1 MRVPL
6 SWLKEFVDITLS
18 PDALAE
24 RLTLAGLEVAE
35 VEKIG
40 IEGAELPW
48 DADKIVIGNILEV
61 KQHPNADRLVLAD
74 VDYGA
79 AEPHTVV
86 TGAPNLFQYRGQGRL
101 AHPLKGIYAKE
112 GATLYDG
119 HAAGKVKAVLKGK
132 PVRGV
137 MSDAMLCSEKELGL
151 SEEHEGILIL
161 PDDAPIGLPLRD
173 YLGDAVLDIDILPN
187 MARALSILGVAREVA
202 ALTGAQLRLP
212 EMPLESTGPSIEG
225 RAQVTVETPD
235 LCPRFTATLI
245 EGVTIGPSPLWMQR
259 RLLLA
264 GMRPIFNIV
273 DISNYVM
280 LELGQPSHAF
290 DADKVADQHLI
301 VRLAREGEQLTTLD
315 GKQHTLGSWES
326 GVGGQ
331 ESDEREQK
339 PTPSSQLL
347 TALLVADPAGPSS
360 IAGVMGGADSEV
372 SEATTRVLLEAAI
385 WEPTIIRRMARA
397 FKLPSEASRRFERGV
412 DYELPP
418 LAQRRALGLM
428 QQIAGGTVAQGMI
441 DVYARPWQ
449 PIVLDLPPS
458 EITRIL
464 GITLS
469 ALEIADLLRP
479 LGFGCQVIDELNVV
493 QVTVPSFRQ
502 DVTMLADLCEEVA
515 RMYGYDRI
523 PTTMLADE
531 LPAQRSNASLELEE
545 QVRDILVGAGMDEAI
560 TYSLTNMASIAKT
573 NPSDA
578 EPGRYLKLA
587 NPITPEREFLRLSI
601 LPTLLE
607 ALAQNLREYERVLLF
622 EIGHVYL
629 PHAGQVLPDQPRRL
643 AIAMAGARTPS
654 SWLSPNAEP
663 LDFFDL
669 KGVIESLLER
679 LHLADAVRF
688 APLTDDPRFHPG
700 RAARLEIGDS
710 RLTGGN
716 RQSPIANL
724 QVGVFGE
731 LHPALRERLELN
743 APRALAAELD
753 LEQLIALA
761 QPQSYRPISRFPAIS
776 QDLALI
782 VGLDVPTDQ
791 VVTAIRKYAGATLES
806 LALFDVYEGPQV
818 GVGKRSL
825 AYRLTFR
832 ALDRTLSDADVGKLR
847 AKIVRGLAHDI
858 GATLR
863 S

>member
-6 SWLKEFVDITLS
+6 SWLKEFVDITL
-18 PDALAE
+18 PVDQLAE
-24 RLTLAGLEVAE
+24 LLTLSGLEVAE

-40 IEGAELPW
+40 VEGAELPW

-86 TGAPNLFQYRGQGRL
+86 TGAPNLFPYRGQGRL

-161 PDDAPIGLPLRD
+161 PDDAPVGLPLRD

-202 ALTGAQLRLP
+202 ALTGAQLRMP
-212 EMPLESTGPSIEG
+212 ELQFEAIGPSIEG

-235 LCPRFTATLI
+235 LCPRFSATLV
-245 EGVTIGPSPLWMQR
+245 EGVTIGSSPLWMQR

-280 LELGQPSHAF
+280 LELGQPSHTY
-290 DADKVADQHLI
+290 DADKVTDQHLI
-301 VRLAREGEQLTTLD
+301 VRQARLGERMTTLD
-315 GKQHTLGSWES
+315 GKQHDLYPVPGTDL
-326 GVGGQ
+326 
-331 ESDEREQK
+331 
-339 PTPSSQLL
+339 P
-347 TALLVADPAGPSS
+347 ALVVCDPNGPSGGV
-360 IAGVMGGADSEV
+360 AGVMGGAATEV
-372 SEATTRVLLEAAI
+372 SEGTTRVLLEAAI

-418 LAQRRALGLM
+418 LAQRRALGLI

-449 PIVLDLPPS
+449 TVVLDLPPS
-458 EITRIL
+458 EIARIL
-464 GITLS
+464 GITLTTD
-469 ALEIADLLRP
+469 EIAALLRP
-479 LGFGCQVIDELNVV
+479 LGFGCEVDGNRNVV
-493 QVTVPSFRQ
+493 RVTAPSFRQ

-531 LPAQRSNASLELEE
+531 LPEQRSNPSLELEE
-545 QVRDILVGAGMDEAI
+545 QVRDILVGAGLDEAI
-560 TYSLTNMASIAKT
+560 TYSLTNMGSIAKT
-573 NPSDA
+573 NPLDT
-578 EPGRYLKLA
+578 EPARYLKLS
-587 NPITPEREFLRLSI
+587 NPITPEREYLRLSI

-629 PHAGQVLPDQPRRL
+629 PKDGQVLPDQPRRL
-643 AIAMAGARTPS
+643 AIAMAGTRAQR
-654 SWLSPNAEP
+654 SWLSSNAESI
-663 LDFFDL
+663 DFFDL
-669 KGVIESLLER
+669 KGMVESLLER
-679 LHLADAVRF
+679 LHLADQVRF
-688 APLTDDPRFHPG
+688 LPLTDDPRFHPG
-700 RAARLEIGDS
+700 RAAKLVGSWDQ
-710 RLTGGN
+710 GGGGKKGAPQPPTPN
-716 RQSPIANL
+716 SQL
-724 QVGVFGE
+724 LGVLGE
-731 LHPALRERLELN
+731 LHPAARTRLELD

-761 QPQSYRPISRFPAIS
+761 QPPTYRPISRFPAIS

-782 VGLDVPTDQ
+782 VGLDVATDQ
-791 VVTAIRKYAGATLES
+791 VVTAIRKYAGASLES

-818 GVGKRSL
+818 GAGKRSL

-832 ALDRTLSDADVGKLR
+832 AQDRTLSDADVSKVR
-847 AKIVRGLAHDI
+847 AKIVRGLEHDI

-863 S
+863 G

>member
-24 RLTLAGLEVAE
+24 LLTLSGLEVAE

-40 IEGAELPW
+40 VDGAELPW

-119 HAAGKVKAVLKGK
+119 HAEGKVKAVLKGK

-161 PDDAPIGLPLRD
+161 PDDAPTGLPLRD

-187 MARALSILGVAREVA
+187 MARGLSILGVAREVA
-202 ALTGAQLRLP
+202 ALTGAQLHMP
-212 EMPLESTGPSIEG
+212 AMPLDATGPSIEG
-225 RAQVTVETPD
+225 RAQVTVEVPD
-235 LCPRFTATLI
+235 LCPRFSATLV
-245 EGVTIGPSPLWMQR
+245 EGVTICPSPLWMQR
-259 RLLLA
+259 RLTLA
-264 GMRPIFNIV
+264 GMRPIYNIV

-280 LELGQPSHAF
+280 LELGQPNHTY

-301 VRLAREGEQLTTLD
+301 VRQSRPGERITTLD
-315 GKQHTLGSWES
+315 GKQHDLYPVPGTDL
-326 GVGGQ
+326 
-331 ESDEREQK
+331 
-339 PTPSSQLL
+339 P
-347 TALLVADPAGPSS
+347 ALVVADPSGPAGGV
-360 IAGVMGGADSEV
+360 AGVMGGAATEV
-372 SEATTRVLLEAAI
+372 SEVTTRVLLEAAI

-428 QQIAGGTVAQGMI
+428 QQIAGGTVAQGVI
-441 DVYARPWQ
+441 DVYLRPWQ
-449 PIVLDLPPS
+449 TVVLDLPPR
-458 EITRIL
+458 EVTRIL
-464 GITLS
+464 GITLT
-469 ALEIADLLRP
+469 AHEIADLLRP
-479 LGFGCQVIDELNVV
+479 LGFGCEVIGGPDVV
-493 QVTVPSFRQ
+493 RVTVPSFRQ

-523 PTTMLADE
+523 PTTLLADE
-531 LPAQRSNASLELEE
+531 LPEQRANPSLELEE
-545 QVRDILVGAGMDEAI
+545 QVRDILVGAGLDEAI
-560 TYSLTNMASIAKT
+560 TYSLTNMGSIAKT
-573 NPSDA
+573 NPLDA
-578 EPGRYLKLA
+578 EPARYLKLA

-629 PHAGQVLPDQPRRL
+629 PHEGQVLPDQPRRL

-654 SWLSPNAEP
+654 SWLSPSSEP
-663 LDFFDL
+663 FDFFDI
-669 KGVIESLLER
+669 KGAVESLLER
-679 LHLADAVRF
+679 LHLTEQVRF
-688 APLTDDPRFHPG
+688 VPLTDDPRFHPG
-700 RAARLEIGDS
+700 RAARLELRDS
-710 RLTGGN
+710 KPAKPNSQPATRNSQPL
-716 RQSPIANL
+716 
-724 QVGVFGE
+724 GVFGE
-731 LHPALRERLELN
+731 LHPTVRERLELGV
-743 APRALAAELD
+743 PRALAAELD
-753 LEQLIALA
+753 LEQLLALA
-761 QPQSYRPISRFPAIS
+761 QPPTYRPISRFPAIS

-782 VGLDVPTDQ
+782 VGLEVATDQ
-791 VVTAIRKYAGATLES
+791 VVTAIRKYAGAMLES

-818 GVGKRSL
+818 GAGKRSL

-832 ALDRTLSDADVGKLR
+832 APDRTLSDTDVSKVR
-847 AKIVRGLAHDI
+847 AKIVRGLEHDV

>member
-6 SWLKEFVDITLS
+6 SWLKDFVDITI
-18 PDALAE
+18 PVDELAE

-40 IEGAELPW
+40 VDGAELPW

-119 HAAGKVKAVLKGK
+119 HAEGKVKAVLKGK

-161 PDDAPIGLPLRD
+161 PDDAPVGLPLRD

-202 ALTGAQLRLP
+202 ALTGAHLHVP
-212 EMPLESTGPSIEG
+212 EMPLDATGPSIDG
-225 RAQVTVETPD
+225 RARVTVETPD
-235 LCPRFTATLI
+235 LCPRFTATLV

-280 LELGQPSHAF
+280 LELGQPSHTF

-301 VRLAREGEQLTTLD
+301 VRLARDGERLTTLD
-315 GKQHTLGSWES
+315 GKQH
-326 GVGGQ
+326 
-331 ESDEREQK
+331 
-339 PTPSSQLL
+339 QL
-347 TALLVADPAGPSS
+347 TSEHLLVADPAGPSS
-360 IAGVMGGADSEV
+360 IAGVMGGAASEV
-372 SEATTRVLLEAAI
+372 GETTTRVLLEAAI

-449 PIVLDLPPS
+449 PVVLDLPPR
-458 EITRIL
+458 EVERIL

-469 ALEIADLLRP
+469 AHEIADLLRP
-479 LGFGCQVIDELNVV
+479 LGFGCEVIGEPSVV
-493 QVTVPSFRQ
+493 RVTAPSFRQ
-502 DVTMLADLCEEVA
+502 DVTLLADLCEEVA

-531 LPAQRSNASLELEE
+531 LPEQRSNPSLELEE
-545 QVRDILVGAGMDEAI
+545 QVRDILVGAGLDEAI
-560 TYSLTNMASIAKT
+560 TYSLTNMGSIAKT
-573 NPSDA
+573 NPLDA
-578 EPGRYLKLA
+578 EPARYLKLS
-587 NPITPEREFLRLSI
+587 NPITPEREYLRLSI

-629 PHAGQVLPDQPRRL
+629 PHDGQVLPDQPRRL
-643 AIAMAGARTPS
+643 AIAMAGARAPR
-654 SWLSPNAEP
+654 SWLSPGAEP
-663 LDFFDL
+663 MDFFDL
-669 KGVIESLLER
+669 KGMVESLLER
-679 LHLADAVRF
+679 LHLADQVRF
-688 APLTDDPRFHPG
+688 VPLTNDPRFHPG
-700 RAARLEIGDS
+700 RAARLEASDG
-710 RLTGGN
+710 RLEARGQKASSQPPPPNT
-716 RQSPIANL
+716 QSL
-724 QVGVFGE
+724 GVLGE
-731 LHPALRERLELN
+731 LHPVARERLELD

-761 QPQSYRPISRFPAIS
+761 QPPTYRPISRFPAIS
-776 QDLALI
+776 QDLAVI
-782 VGLDVPTDQ
+782 VGLDVATDQ
-791 VVTAIRKYAGATLES
+791 VVAAIRKYAGATLES

-832 ALDRTLSDADVGKLR
+832 AMDRTLSDADVGKVR
-847 AKIVRGLAHDI
+847 AKIVRGLEHDI

-863 S
+863 G

>member
-1 MRVPL
+1 MRVPI

-18 PDALAE
+18 PDQLAE
-24 RLTLAGLEVAE
+24 RLTLSGLEVAE

-132 PVRGV
+132 PVRGI

-161 PDDAPIGLPLRD
+161 PDDAPTGLPLRD

-202 ALTGAQLRLP
+202 ALTGVQLR
-212 EMPLESTGPSIEG
+212 MPDMQFDPTGPGIDG
-225 RAQVTVETPD
+225 RAQVTVEAPD
-235 LCPRFTATLI
+235 LCPRFTTTLI
-245 EGVTIGPSPLWMQR
+245 EGVKIGPSPLWMQR

-264 GMRPIFNIV
+264 GMRPIYNIV

-280 LELGQPSHAF
+280 LELGQPTHTY

-301 VRLAREGEQLTTLD
+301 VRLARQGERITTLD
-315 GKQHTLGSWES
+315 GKQHEVYPVPGTD
-326 GVGGQ
+326 Q
-331 ESDEREQK
+331 
-339 PTPSSQLL
+339 P
-347 TALLVADPAGPSS
+347 ALLVCDPSGPNGGV
-360 IAGVMGGADSEV
+360 AGVMGGAATEV
-372 SEATTRVLLEAAI
+372 SETTTRVLLEAAI

-441 DVYARPWQ
+441 DVYERPWQ
-449 PIVLDLPPS
+449 PVVLDLPPS

-469 ALEIADLLRP
+469 AHEIADLLRP
-479 LGFGCQVIDELNVV
+479 LGFDCQVLGEPAVV
-493 QVTVPSFRQ
+493 RVTAPSFRQ

-531 LPAQRSNASLELEE
+531 LPSQRSNHSLELEE
-545 QVRDILVGAGMDEAI
+545 QIRDILVGAGLDEAI

-573 NPSDA
+573 NPLDA
-578 EPGRYLKLA
+578 EPARYLKLA
-587 NPITPEREFLRLSI
+587 NPITPEREYLRLSI

-607 ALAQNLREYERVLLF
+607 ALGQNLREYERVLLF

-643 AIAMAGARTPS
+643 AVAMAGMRAPR
-654 SWLSPNAEP
+654 SWLEGGSEP

-669 KGVIESLLER
+669 KGMLESLLER
-679 LHLADAVRF
+679 LHLSDQVRF
-688 APLTDDPRFHPG
+688 VPLTDDPRFHSG
-700 RAARLEIGDS
+700 RAARLVAEPAGK
-710 RLTGGN
+710 GQKGAP
-716 RQSPIANL
+716 QSPDAAQSL
-724 QVGVFGE
+724 GVLGE
-731 LHPALRERLELN
+731 LHPAARARLELDT
-743 APRALAAELD
+743 PRALAAELD
-753 LEQLIALA
+753 LERLIALA
-761 QPQSYRPISRFPAIS
+761 QPSSYRPISRFPAIS

-782 VGLDVPTDQ
+782 VGLDVATDR
-791 VVTAIRKYAGATLES
+791 VVAAIRKYAGATLES

-818 GVGKRSL
+818 GAGKRSL

-832 ALDRTLSDADVGKLR
+832 AQDRTLSDTDVGKLR
-847 AKIVRGLAHDI
+847 AKIVRGLEHDV

-863 S
+863 G

>member
-1 MRVPL
+1 MRVPI

-18 PDALAE
+18 PDQLAE
-24 RLTLAGLEVAE
+24 RLTLSGLEVAE

-101 AHPLKGIYAKE
+101 SHPLKGIYAKE

-132 PVRGV
+132 PVRGI

-161 PDDAPIGLPLRD
+161 PDDAPTGLPLRD

-202 ALTGAQLRLP
+202 ALTGVQLR
-212 EMPLESTGPSIEG
+212 MPDMQFDPTGPSIDG
-225 RAQVTVETPD
+225 RAQVTVEAPD
-235 LCPRFTATLI
+235 LCPRFTTTLI
-245 EGVTIGPSPLWMQR
+245 EGVKIGPSPLWMQR

-264 GMRPIFNIV
+264 GMRPIYNIV

-280 LELGQPSHAF
+280 LELGQPTHTY
-290 DADKVADQHLI
+290 DADKVTSQHLI
-301 VRLAREGEQLTTLD
+301 VRLARQGERITTLD
-315 GKQHTLGSWES
+315 GKQHEVYPVPGTD
-326 GVGGQ
+326 Q
-331 ESDEREQK
+331 
-339 PTPSSQLL
+339 P
-347 TALLVADPAGPSS
+347 ALLVCDPSGPNGGV
-360 IAGVMGGADSEV
+360 AGVMGGAATEV
-372 SEATTRVLLEAAI
+372 SETTTRVLLEAAI

-441 DVYARPWQ
+441 DVYERPWQ
-449 PIVLDLPPS
+449 PVVLDLPPS

-469 ALEIADLLRP
+469 AHEIADLLRP
-479 LGFGCQVIDELNVV
+479 LGFDCQVLGEPAVV
-493 QVTVPSFRQ
+493 RVTAPSFRQ

-531 LPAQRSNASLELEE
+531 LPSQRSNHSLELEE
-545 QVRDILVGAGMDEAI
+545 QIRDILVGAGLDEAI

-573 NPSDA
+573 NPLDA
-578 EPGRYLKLA
+578 EPARYLKLA
-587 NPITPEREFLRLSI
+587 NPITPEREYLRLSI

-607 ALAQNLREYERVLLF
+607 ALGQNLREYERVLLF

-643 AIAMAGARTPS
+643 AVAMAGMRAPR
-654 SWLSPNAEP
+654 SWLEGGSEP

-669 KGVIESLLER
+669 KGMLESLLER
-679 LHLADAVRF
+679 LHLSDQVRF
-688 APLTDDPRFHPG
+688 VPLTDDPRFHSG
-700 RAARLEIGDS
+700 RAARLVAEPAGKGQ
-710 RLTGGN
+710 RGAP
-716 RQSPIANL
+716 QSPDAAQSL
-724 QVGVFGE
+724 GVLGE
-731 LHPALRERLELN
+731 LHPAARARLELDT
-743 APRALAAELD
+743 PRALAAELD
-753 LEQLIALA
+753 LERLIALA
-761 QPQSYRPISRFPAIS
+761 QPSSYRPISRFPAIS

-782 VGLDVPTDQ
+782 VGLDVATDR
-791 VVTAIRKYAGATLES
+791 VVAAIRKYAGATLES

-818 GVGKRSL
+818 GAGKRSL

-832 ALDRTLSDADVGKLR
+832 AQDRTLSDTDVGKLR
-847 AKIVRGLAHDI
+847 AKIVRGLEHDV

-863 S
+863 G

>member
-6 SWLKEFVDITLS
+6 SWLKDFVDITL
-18 PDALAE
+18 PVDELAE
-24 RLTLAGLEVAE
+24 LLTLSGLEVAA

-40 IEGAELPW
+40 VEGAELPW
-48 DADKIVIGNILEV
+48 DADKIVVGNILEV

-79 AEPHTVV
+79 VEPHTVV
-86 TGAPNLFQYRGQGRL
+86 TGAPNLFPYRGQGRL

-161 PDDAPIGLPLRD
+161 PDDAPTGMPLRE

-187 MARALSILGVAREVA
+187 MARGLSILGVAREVA
-202 ALTGAQLRLP
+202 ALTGAQLRMP
-212 EMPLESTGPSIEG
+212 EMQLDATGPSIVG

-235 LCPRFTATLI
+235 LCPRFSATLV
-245 EGVTIGPSPLWMQR
+245 EGMTIGPSPLWMQR

-280 LELGQPSHAF
+280 LELGQPTHTF

-301 VRLAREGEQLTTLD
+301 VRLARDSEELTTLD
-315 GKQHTLGSWES
+315 GKQHQL
-326 GVGGQ
+326 
-331 ESDEREQK
+331 
-339 PTPSSQLL
+339 SSEH
-347 TALLVADPAGPSS
+347 LLVADPAGPSS
-360 IAGVMGGADSEV
+360 IAGVMGGAASKVGET
-372 SEATTRVLLEAAI
+372 TTRVLLEAAI

-412 DYELPP
+412 DHELPP
-418 LAQRRALGLM
+418 LAQRRALGLI

-441 DVYARPWQ
+441 DVYTRPWQ
-449 PIVLDLPPS
+449 TVVLDLPPS
-458 EITRIL
+458 EIARIL
-464 GITLS
+464 GITLTTDEIS
-469 ALEIADLLRP
+469 ALLRP
-479 LGFGCQVIDELNVV
+479 LGFACEVDGDRNVV
-493 QVTVPSFRQ
+493 RVTAPSFRQ

-531 LPAQRSNASLELEE
+531 LPEQRSNPSLELEE
-545 QVRDILVGAGMDEAI
+545 QVRDILVGAGLDEAI
-560 TYSLTNMASIAKT
+560 TYSLTNMGSIAKT
-573 NPSDA
+573 SPLDA
-578 EPGRYLKLA
+578 EPARYLKLS
-587 NPITPEREFLRLSI
+587 NPITPEREYLRLSI

-607 ALAQNLREYERVLLF
+607 ALAQNLREFERVLLF

-629 PHAGQVLPDQPRRL
+629 PKEGQVLPDQPRRL
-643 AIAMAGARTPS
+643 AIAMAGTRVQR
-654 SWLSPNAEP
+654 SWLSPSSESI
-663 LDFFDL
+663 DFFDL
-669 KGVIESLLER
+669 KGMVESLLER
-679 LHLADAVRF
+679 LHLADQVRF
-688 APLTDDPRFHPG
+688 VPLTDDPRFHPG
-700 RAARLEIGDS
+700 RAAKLVGS
-710 RLTGGN
+710 RELRAGGQKSVSQLATPN
-716 RQSPIANL
+716 TQYL
-724 QVGVFGE
+724 GVLGE
-731 LHPALRERLELN
+731 LHPAARARLELD

-761 QPQSYRPISRFPAIS
+761 QPPTYRPISRFPAIS

-782 VGLDVPTDQ
+782 VSLDVVMDQ

-806 LALFDVYEGPQV
+806 LALFDVYDGPQV
-818 GVGKRSL
+818 GAGKRSL

-832 ALDRTLSDADVGKLR
+832 AQDRTLSDADVSKVR
-847 AKIVRGLAHDI
+847 AKIVRGLEHDI

-863 S
+863 G